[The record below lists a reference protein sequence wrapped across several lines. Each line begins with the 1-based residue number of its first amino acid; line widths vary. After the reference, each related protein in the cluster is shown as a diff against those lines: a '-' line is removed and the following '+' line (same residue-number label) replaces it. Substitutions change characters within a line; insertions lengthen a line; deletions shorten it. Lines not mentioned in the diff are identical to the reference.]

1 MDTTPDIV
9 YGWHHS
15 CWNTLCHCHG
25 GSSCCYLKLEESH
38 QKMEIM
44 HENMMLL
51 QKFSLLPILIQ
62 FTTSQH
68 GSILRNPREV
78 CSIVSSLHI
87 KAIVLESGVVRI
99 ENIPVS
105 TIK

>member
-1 MDTTPDIV
+1 MLLLKI
-9 YGWHHS
+9 
-15 CWNTLCHCHG
+15 G
-25 GSSCCYLKLEESH
+25 GKSS
-38 QKMEIM
+38 KMEIM
-44 HENMMLL
+44 HDNMMLL

-62 FTTSQH
+62 FTSSQH